1 MELSNVLYTPQ
12 PSGMPTRSQANKIR
26 AGEDLLE
33 LSDILCA
40 PLFCSPSY
48 LSRLFARPRLTR
60 SSFSICKPMLLGYG
74 PDQQIR
80 DKSNYQQPGHD
91 V

>member
-12 PSGMPTRSQANKIR
+12 ASGTPTRSQANKIS

-40 PLFCSPSY
+40 PLFCQPSY
-48 LSRLFARPRLTR
+48 LSGLFALPRLPR
-60 SSFSICKPMLLGYG
+60 SSFSICKPMLLGHG

-80 DKSNYQQPGHD
+80 NKSDH
-91 V
+91 